1 MDDAFRADGTRRR
14 SSVLRRFV
22 VGVSALT
29 LLTADAATAAV
40 MTVPEWFLFNKRL
53 ALNILELRT
62 NVALEALD
70 LETADGL
77 TLRSWYHP
85 PSAGKPVI
93 VYFPGRDGDL
103 IRKSSHLFKLAEEG
117 YGLTLVGYRGF
128 GGNPGSPSEFHFY
141 RDAEA
146 LIDKLSREALAPDG
160 LVLYG
165 YSMGTGVASYA
176 AMKSEAR
183 ALILEGA
190 FTSFPAAVRQQ
201 VPTIPAWLIRTH
213 FDTRQRIP
221 YIDEPILFL
230 AGENDTVTPPTFA
243 EKLASLSKGVSWLQ
257 ILPGAGHLDMYRH
270 GALEFVADFLSG
282 LNVTSTTVAKTG
294 ETGTSL

>member
-1 MDDAFRADGTRRR
+1 MNDAFRVDGTRRR
-14 SSVLRRFV
+14 SSVLRRV
-22 VGVSALT
+22 VTFVSALM
-29 LLTADAATAAV
+29 LLAGSAATAAV

-70 LETADGL
+70 LRTPDGL

-85 PSAGKPVI
+85 PSSGKPVI

-128 GGNPGSPSEFHFY
+128 GGNPGSPSEFYFY

-146 LIDKLSREALAPDG
+146 LIGKLSREKLAPDG
-160 LVLYG
+160 FVLYG

-176 AMKSEAR
+176 AMKSEAQ

-190 FTSFPAAVRQQ
+190 FTSFPAAVRLQ
-201 VPTIPAWLIRTH
+201 VPTIPTWLIRTH
-213 FDTRQRIP
+213 FDTTQRIP

-230 AGENDTVTPPTFA
+230 AGENDTITPPTFA

-270 GALEFVADFLSG
+270 GALEFVADFLG
-282 LNVTSTTVAKTG
+282 DLTVITTVAETG